1 MSIFK
6 SCVIINLII
15 LFSYNL
21 DFSYKYTEISAMTY
35 FIYIFYFILIFPTV
49 YLEKK
54 IKYNLKEIEL
64 TKYLMG
70 YILLFAIDFI
80 YERKIPLVELL
91 FKYQVGGRS
100 FAGIP
105 MLHVLLVNFGIYLS
119 VLLGYN
125 VIITN
130 KKKYKVQY
138 MICILPYIL
147 LYSRFAL
154 MFSLVSIFIIYVK
167 VREVR
172 KIKKIGK
179 LKILIIVIL
188 GMYLFG
194 ALGNIRE
201 GSKWNDSTGIVTV
214 GGGNKKFLDSGIP
227 DEYFWF
233 YIYLTS
239 NQANFEK
246 TIKYIKPEN
255 SGKDFFIQTM
265 LPEILKKRITS
276 VERKKFS
283 QISPALNGAPDIT
296 FPYVYY
302 GWFGVMIF
310 LIFKAILI
318 YIYIIIIAKGKI
330 AYRIPHM
337 SLLVCFLVLNNFN
350 NYFIY
355 AGVILILGYAV
366 YFSKKTLK
374 TNH

>member
-6 SCVIINLII
+6 SCIIINLII

-21 DFSYKYTEISAMTY
+21 DFSYKYAEISKMTY
-35 FIYIFYFILIFPTV
+35 LTYFFYFILIFPTI

-54 IKYNLKEIEL
+54 VKYNLKEIKL
-64 TKYLMG
+64 TKYFIG
-70 YILLFAIDFI
+70 YVLLFIIDFV
-80 YERKIPLVELL
+80 YEKKIPLIELL
-91 FKYQVGGRS
+91 FNYHVNGRG
-100 FAGIP
+100 FGGIP
-105 MLHVLLVNFGIYLS
+105 VLHVLLINFGIYLS
-119 VLLGYN
+119 ILFGYN
-125 VIITN
+125 IIITN
-130 KKKYKVQY
+130 KRKYKFQY
-138 MICILPYIL
+138 ILCILPYIL
-147 LYSRFAL
+147 LYSRFAII
-154 MFSLVSIFIIYVK
+154 FSLFSIFIVYIK
-167 VREVR
+167 VREIK

-179 LKILIIVIL
+179 LKILIIAIL

-194 ALGNIRE
+194 VLGNIRE
-201 GSKWNDSTGIVTV
+201 GSKWNDSTGIVKV

-246 TIKYIKPEN
+246 TVKYIELEN

-265 LPEILKKRITS
+265 LPEILKKRITL

-283 QISPALNGAPDIT
+283 QISPVLNGAPDIT

-318 YIYIIIIAKGKI
+318 YIYTIVIAKGRI

-337 SLLVCFLVLNNFN
+337 SLLVCFLILNNFN

-355 AGVILILGYAV
+355 AGVILILVYAM
-366 YFSKKTLK
+366 YFSKKSLK
-374 TNH
+374 TNL